1 MSSVVHVHVHCVK
14 VTFAIMSP
22 NCAKTLAKYIYIYIL
37 LYTTYPH
44 VHVYTDTPVA
54 GGAHPIEGQV
64 GQKVCVMHTAPEGCS
79 HECGPA
85 CGR

>member
-1 MSSVVHVHVHCVK
+1 MYIYCVK

-22 NCAKTLAKYIYIYIL
+22 NCAKALAKYIH
-37 LYTTYPH
+37 TTYPH
-44 VHVYTDTPVA
+44 VHAHTDTPVA

-79 HECGPA
+79 HECCPA